1 MIVTDSCRAAD
12 ILPACQKGVTNLRKA
27 KGNNMD
33 YQRRFIR
40 IGDRV
45 INLDS
50 VAFVEYGKPEGG
62 PAKEALTIWL
72 NNGNDIE
79 LYGDEAMSFWTF
91 MQNSAPEVTKQDS

>member
-1 MIVTDSCRAAD
+1 
-12 ILPACQKGVTNLRKA
+12 
-27 KGNNMD
+27 MD

-62 PAKEALTIWL
+62 PTKEALTIWL

-79 LYGDEAMSFWTF
+79 LYGDEATAFWTF
-91 MQNSAPEVTKQDS
+91 MKKSTPDVTKQDS

>member
-1 MIVTDSCRAAD
+1 
-12 ILPACQKGVTNLRKA
+12 
-27 KGNNMD
+27 MD

-62 PAKEALTIWL
+62 PTKEALTIWL

-79 LYGDEAMSFWTF
+79 LYGDEAIAFWTF
-91 MQNSAPEVTKQDS
+91 MKKSTPEVTKQDS